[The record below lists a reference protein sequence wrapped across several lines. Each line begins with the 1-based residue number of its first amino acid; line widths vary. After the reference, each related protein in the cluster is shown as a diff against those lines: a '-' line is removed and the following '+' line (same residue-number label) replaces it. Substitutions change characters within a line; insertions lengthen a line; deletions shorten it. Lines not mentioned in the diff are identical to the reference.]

1 MKIKGS
7 AGLSIKNIGII
18 SIAVYV
24 LLTALRIYQTFT
36 MIDGQTGFFT
46 VDNFSVPLM
55 YILAVVPV
63 ILMIAMCFVCG
74 DLPAG
79 DINKK
84 ASVPAGII
92 SAVFGIS
99 LLLDGIS
106 SLKTVLANGM
116 GTEYAKELTGGN
128 LGMVAMV
135 FAFLGALALAV
146 QSIFAF
152 RGASLP
158 SFMKLPVLFP
168 VGWAFAKTLAFFS
181 ITVSY
186 VKVSQLLLSIFASVF
201 LMLFLFENARIT
213 ADVEKKNSV
222 WFFYA
227 TGIITAGLSF
237 AASVPLLLASLF
249 APEKEC
255 IYCGFELYML
265 LGGIYAVSQLIFRS
279 ATIVET
285 SVIENESLV
294 TEDGTETE

>member
-18 SIAVYV
+18 SVVIYV

-46 VDNFSVPLM
+46 VDNFSVPVM

-84 ASVPAGII
+84 VSVPAGFI
-92 SAVFGIS
+92 AVAFGIS
-99 LLLDGIS
+99 LLADGIS
-106 SLKTVLANGM
+106 SLDIFLKNDISK
-116 GTEYAKELTGGN
+116 EYAKELIGGN
-128 LGMVAMV
+128 LGIVAMV
-135 FAFLGALALAV
+135 FAFLGALALIV
-146 QSIFAF
+146 QGIFSF
-152 RGASLP
+152 RGIALP
-158 SFMKLPVLFP
+158 AFMKLPVLFP

-201 LMLFLFENARIT
+201 LMLFLFENARIS
-213 ADVEKKNSV
+213 ADVDKKNSV

-237 AASVPLLLASLF
+237 AACVPLLLASLF

-265 LGGIYAVSQLIFRS
+265 FGGIYAVSQLIFRS
-279 ATIVET
+279 ATVVET
-285 SVIENESLV
+285 SVIENESVV

>member
-285 SVIENESLV
+285 SIIENESLV